1 MRWVKLYNE
10 NNLISNHNKTKKS
23 YKITQKH
30 INYIIKILNQRN
42 NKFLSL
48 EELNKKL
55 SNKFSD
61 YNITSQ
67 WLGKVLLSNNI
78 TRKRTRKSHFPKTR
92 YGKKISYKKE
102 VKLFFNKINKYNIND
117 IISIDET
124 SIKSAMVKE
133 YCRTIK
139 GKRCYFKTTD
149 NKVFRKYTL
158 LMAIST
164 KEVVAYKFYEKGGS
178 NKDRFLEFLQNN
190 ILSKMKNKLLLFD
203 NARSHIAKSVLESI
217 KNSGN
222 DYVLNIPYHPQTNPI
237 ESYFSELKHYIKLDS
252 KIEYN
257 DLLKSIKKSIKKIK
271 KSHYKNHFTN
281 SLQNN
286 FDNKKI
292 ITYKTKKKYKN

>member
-1 MRWVKLYNE
+1 
-10 NNLISNHNKTKKS
+10 
-23 YKITQKH
+23 
-30 INYIIKILNQRN
+30 
-42 NKFLSL
+42 L

-55 SNKFSD
+55 SKKFND
-61 YNITSQ
+61 YNITPR
-67 WLGKVLLSNNI
+67 WLGQVLIDNHI

-133 YCRTIK
+133 YCRNIK
-139 GKRCYFKTTD
+139 GKRCYFKTND

-164 KEVVAYKFYEKGGS
+164 KGVVAYKFYEKGGS

-237 ESYFSELKHYIKLDS
+237 ESFFSELKHYIKLDS

-271 KSHYKNHFTN
+271 KSHYINHFKN
-281 SLQNN
+281 SLSNKN
-286 FDNKKI
+286 FIKTSRIYSSKKN
-292 ITYKTKKKYKN
+292 YK

>member
-30 INYIIKILNQRN
+30 INYITKILNKRN

-61 YNITSQ
+61 YNITPQ
-67 WLGKVLLSNNI
+67 WLGKVLLDNNI

-102 VKLFFNKINKYNIND
+102 KKIFLSKINKYNIND

-133 YCRTIK
+133 YCRIIK
-139 GKRCYFKTTD
+139 GKRCYFKTND

-164 KEVVAYKFYEKGGS
+164 KGVIAYKFYEKGGS
-178 NKDRFLEFLQNN
+178 NKERFLNFLQEN
-190 ILSKMKNKLLLFD
+190 ILFKMKNKLLLFD
-203 NARSHIAKSVLESI
+203 NARSHTAKDILENI
-217 KNSGN
+217 KESEN
-222 DYVLNIPYHPQTNPI
+222 DYILNVPYNPQTNPI
-237 ESYFSELKHYIKLDS
+237 ESFFSELKHYIKLDS

-281 SLQNN
+281 SLKNNNQNRIMN
-286 FDNKKI
+286 NYI
-292 ITYKTKKKYKN
+292 SKKKYKQ

>member
-1 MRWVKLYNE
+1 MRWVKSYNE
-10 NNLISNHNKTKKS
+10 DNLFSLHNKTKKS
-23 YKITQKH
+23 YKISQVH
-30 INYIIKILNQRN
+30 INYIKKLLNQRN
-42 NKFLSL
+42 NRFLSL

-55 SNKFSD
+55 KRKFKN
-61 YNITSQ
+61 YNITPQ
-67 WLGKVLLSNNI
+67 WLGKVLLDNHI

-92 YGKKISYKKE
+92 YGKKTSYKKE
-102 VKLFFNKINKYNIND
+102 VKSFFCKINKYNIKD

-133 YCRTIK
+133 YCRTTK

-158 LMAIST
+158 LMAISI
-164 KEVVAYKFYEKGGS
+164 KGVVAYKFYEKGGS
-178 NKDRFLEFLQNN
+178 NKERFLDFLQIN

-203 NARSHIAKSVLESI
+203 NARSHIANNVLESI
-217 KNSGN
+217 KISGN

-257 DLLKSIKKSIKKIK
+257 DLLKSIQSSMKKIK
-271 KSHYKNHFTN
+271 KSHYRNHFEN
-281 SLQNN
+281 SLKIKSYSKKLNN
-286 FDNKKI
+286 YKFKKV
-292 ITYKTKKKYKN
+292 YK